1 MSFESPAATAI
12 AVVVKR
18 SQKDTQKVQ
27 FGLSAQIPR
36 KRTHADD
43 RVQHTLQHWLF
54 WDDARNFSHLDTLLT
69 RLAPLSIV
77 HLASTERTEPPN
89 TDSSS
94 VSSRKAKQVKEILEK
109 TEALIASRNDLINQG
124 DQGGELTSIYP
135 VPPKTDEVDDALK
148 HILSETSYL
157 QYRGSVIEDLSL
169 KSLALLLQG
178 QGLTARTDVTDTT
191 CELQEG
197 VMTSHMSLDRTASEC
212 IHLLPPAHAGLAAV
226 VGGKVHNNSLFGIL
240 NQCKTPVGSRC
251 LQIWLRQP
259 LVELRPLLRR
269 QNAVAQ
275 LVEDSIGRDR
285 LRQEGLAGLVDFD
298 KLATKLSSFSEG
310 LVGSSTSALESM
322 YKLHMVATKQV
333 PDLKDA
339 LDDVMKGQSGESGQ
353 AESGLL
359 QDAFDGLNRILN
371 ELNRAQDLVEA
382 VLDME
387 DAPREYRVRP
397 TFDEELQELKQEL
410 DGVVSEVDDCHNHMN
425 ERWTDVT
432 GEQGQVRLEFTGENE
447 WRFRVPNT
455 NSVKTL
461 QSELKGEVEVHKI
474 LKNGAYFSTKALRQ
488 VASKK
493 IDLEAEYESK
503 QRGIVDNACKV
514 ACTYSPVI
522 ERVSSLVAELDVI
535 SGLAHVAAHSPNGYC
550 KPELTDGDEDGL
562 GIVLKEARHPCV
574 ELQEHIDFIPNDI
587 SLVFGE
593 SSFCLVTG
601 PNMGGK
607 STYIRSLGAI
617 VTMAQIGSFVPCSS
631 AKINLVHHILAR
643 VGAGDAQNRGIS
655 TFMAEMLEA
664 SSILS
669 KATKRSLIVID
680 ELGRGTSTYDG
691 YGLAYAISEY
701 LIKRIGCCTVFAT
714 HFHELTA
721 LEQSHQSVQNRHV
734 SAHSGDQGLTF
745 LYEVRPGPC
754 LQSFGIQVAE
764 MANVPQVVIQ
774 DAKRRA
780 KELEKFEHRNKRKA
794 EENKTERVVRKF
806 RSIPMKS
813 FKSAE
818 ERKAALLN
826 FLKEFKESQ

>member
-1 MSFESPAATAI
+1 LAANSLPATAI

-18 SQKDTQKVQ
+18 SQKDTQKLQ

-43 RVQHTLQHWLF
+43 RIQYTLQHWLF
-54 WDDARNFSHLDTLLT
+54 WDDARNFSHFDSLLT

-77 HLASTERTEPPN
+77 HLACTERAEPPN
-89 TDSSS
+89 KDSAS
-94 VSSRKAKQVKEILEK
+94 SSRKAQQVKEILEK
-109 TEALIASRNDLINQG
+109 TEALIASRNDLIHQD

-135 VPPKTDEVDDALK
+135 IPPKIDDVDGSLK
-148 HILSETSYL
+148 HVLSETSYL
-157 QYRGSVIEDLSL
+157 KYRGSLVEDLSL
-169 KSLALLLQG
+169 KSLALLLQS
-178 QGLTARTDVTDTT
+178 QGLSARTEVTDTT

-226 VGGKVHNNSLFGIL
+226 MGGKVHNNSLFGIL
-240 NQCKTPVGSRC
+240 NQCQTSVGSRC

-259 LVELRPLLRR
+259 LIELKPLLRR

-285 LRQEGLAGLVDFD
+285 LREEGLAGLVDFD
-298 KLATKLSSFSEG
+298 KLAAKLSSFTDG

-322 YKLHMVATKQV
+322 YKLHIVATKQV

-339 LDDVMKGQSGESGQ
+339 LDDVMKGEVEENSQD
-353 AESGLL
+353 ASGLL
-359 QDAFDGLNRILN
+359 YEAFDGLKRVLN
-371 ELNRAQDLVEA
+371 ELTRARDLVEA

-387 DAPREYRVRP
+387 EAPREYLVRAS
-397 TFDEELQELKQEL
+397 FDEELQELKQEL
-410 DGVVSEVDDCHNHMN
+410 DGVASELEDCHNEMN
-425 ERWTDVT
+425 ERWADVT

-461 QSELKGEVEVHKI
+461 QSDLKNEVDVHKI
-474 LKNGAYFSTKALRQ
+474 LKNGAYFTTKALRQ
-488 VASKK
+488 VARKK
-493 IDLEAEYESK
+493 VDLVAEYESK
-503 QRGIVDNACKV
+503 QKGIVDNACKV
-514 ACTYSPVI
+514 AATYSPVI

-535 SGLAHVAAHSPNGYC
+535 ASLAHVAAHSTSGYC

-562 GIVLKEARHPCV
+562 GIILKEARHPCV
-574 ELQEHIDFIPNDI
+574 ELQENIDFIPNDI

-617 VTMAQIGSFVPCSS
+617 ITMAQIGSFVPCAS

-701 LIKRIGCCTVFAT
+701 LIKRVGCCTVFAT

-721 LEQSHQSVQNRHV
+721 LEQSHKSVQNRHV
-734 SAHSGDQGLTF
+734 TAQSGDQGLTF

-764 MANVPQVVIQ
+764 MAHVPKVVIQ

-780 KELEKFEHRNKRKA
+780 KELENFEHRNKKRA
-794 EENKTERVVRKF
+794 GVRKTDEIVQQF
-806 RSIPMKS
+806 RRIPMKKFES
-813 FKSAE
+813 VE
-818 ERKAALLN
+818 ERRAALLG